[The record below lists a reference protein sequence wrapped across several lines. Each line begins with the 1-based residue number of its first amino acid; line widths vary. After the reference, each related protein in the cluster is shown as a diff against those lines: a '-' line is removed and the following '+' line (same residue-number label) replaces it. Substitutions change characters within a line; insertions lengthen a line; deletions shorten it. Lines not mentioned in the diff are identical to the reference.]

1 MADSWYPASNYET
14 PVVVVTSGDG
24 VESRD
29 GIVTDDIA
37 LTHDQCHRPG
47 FDSRP

>member
-14 PVVVVTSGDG
+14 PVIVVTSGDG

-29 GIVTDDIA
+29 GIVMILHSPIMNVTGLGLIPD
-37 LTHDQCHRPG
+37 L
-47 FDSRP
+47 